1 MNFPPLLPISGFNEN
16 NNFSFNFVADETFL
30 LKLPMVR
37 PNPKRG
43 ELNLW
48 KTTFNY
54 RLSSARKVIQ
64 YAFGILISRFR
75 IFHSP
80 IIVYVDNAKFKCMSL
95 YILIV
100 IKVDGDGKVDGEGML
115 LKKRIDPV
123 SCFLI
128 WCCKACGGTYIGLP
142 YIFWSCG

>member
-1 MNFPPLLPISGFNEN
+1 
-16 NNFSFNFVADETFL
+16 
-30 LKLPMVR
+30 MVR

-54 RLSSARKVIQ
+54 RLSRARKVIQ

-80 IIVYVDNAKFKCMSL
+80 VIVHVDNAKFKCMSL
-95 YILIV
+95 YFLIE
-100 IKVDGDGKVDGEGML
+100 IKVDGDGLVDGDGML
-115 LKKRIDPV
+115 LKKR
-123 SCFLI
+123 
-128 WCCKACGGTYIGLP
+128 
-142 YIFWSCG
+142 